1 MPRPAFDLYLVSD
14 RKLSGKR
21 DLLWVLE
28 QALEGG
34 ARAIQLREKDLNGRD
49 LFHLA
54 ENTRRLCADYKAML
68 FINDRVDIAL
78 VVDADGVQLGGDS
91 MDVAVARELL
101 GEHKTIGASTHSLDE
116 AQSAERNGADFVLFG
131 PVYFTPSKA
140 AYGAPQGVAAIR
152 QVADKLSIPVYAI
165 GGIKPENIA
174 ELKKAGV
181 RGIAVI
187 SAVIE
192 ANDPKQATRELL
204 QQLL

>member
-101 GEHKTIGASTHSLDE
+101 GEHKTIGVSTHSLDE
-116 AQSAERNGADFVLFG
+116 ALSAERNGADFVLFG